1 MRQISINLFA
11 FFSYLCTQVKWASY
25 GRRFQG
31 YNKFITYTKDM
42 RKSILIA
49 SAIGCAAIMSSC
61 SKLGELSSDNF
72 KVNPTPLEAVG
83 GEVSATINGV
93 FPEKYMKKKAVVTVT
108 PVLKYEG
115 GEAVGQSA
123 TFQGEKVEGNGTE
136 ISYKVGGT
144 YTMKTNFKYVP
155 AMMKSDLYARFEATL
170 GKKTV
175 SVPEVKIGY
184 GVLSTS
190 ELLNLCTI
198 TASTAPDAFQRV
210 IEQKQ
215 EANIKFL
222 IGQANLRTSELS
234 SVSIQ
239 DLVKIL
245 KEINDMQE
253 ERALQNIEV
262 SAYASPDGSFELNEK
277 LAEKRQDVSSNY
289 LQKQLK
295 TIQMDADID
304 TKFTAE
310 DWEGFQELVNASNLQ
325 DKDVILRVLSMYQD
339 PEEREQ
345 QIRNMSSV
353 FTEIADG
360 ILPELRRARLIVNY
374 EVIGRSDE
382 QIIEQFAQDASK
394 LSVEE
399 LLYGG
404 NMLVEDAATRK
415 QWYEKTAAIYP
426 NDYRAYNNL
435 AQLAIME
442 GNLTT
447 AQNWLQK
454 AQGINAKA
462 PEVNANQ
469 AIIAIKN
476 GDNAKAETSMGQA
489 SGSDTFNEVLG
500 NLNIAKGNFAQAQ
513 QNLAQTQ
520 TNSAA
525 LSQILNKDYAA
536 AQKTLAAIKTPDA
549 ITSYL
554 KAILAARTSDT
565 GALKSNLKAAI
576 ASDPSL
582 KERAAND
589 LEFAKYQNTI
599 ADLVK

>member
-1 MRQISINLFA
+1 MKKNVLFMMA
-11 FFSYLCTQVKWASY
+11 VAGTAMF
-25 GRRFQG
+25 
-31 YNKFITYTKDM
+31 
-42 RKSILIA
+42 
-49 SAIGCAAIMSSC
+49 SSC
-61 SKLGELSSDNF
+61 GKLGDLSADNF
-72 KVNPTPLEAVG
+72 KVTPTPLEAIG
-83 GEVSATINGV
+83 GEVPATINGV

-115 GEAVGQSA
+115 GEALGQSA
-123 TFQGEKVEGNGTE
+123 TFQGEKVEGNATE

-155 AMMKSDLYARFEATL
+155 AMLNSELYARFEAKL

-190 ELLNLCTI
+190 ELLSRCAI

-239 DLVKIL
+239 DLVNIL

-262 SAYASPDGSFELNEK
+262 SAYASPDGNYELNEK
-277 LAEKRQDVSSNY
+277 LAEKRQSVSSTY
-289 LQKQLK
+289 LGKQLK
-295 TIQMDADID
+295 KINMDAEVDA
-304 TKFTAE
+304 KFTAE
-310 DWEGFQELVNASNLQ
+310 DWEGFQELVSKSNLQ

-374 EVIGRSDE
+374 EVIGRSDD
-382 QIIEQFAQDASK
+382 QIIAQFQEDASK
-394 LSVEE
+394 LSIEE

-404 NMLVEDAATRK
+404 NLLIEDANARK
-415 QWYEKTAAIYP
+415 QWYETTVKLYP

-442 GNLTT
+442 GNVTA
-447 AQNWLQK
+447 AQNWLDK
-454 AQGINAKA
+454 AKNVSNKT
-462 PEVNANQ
+462 PEAYANL
-469 AIIAIKN
+469 AILAMKN
-476 GDNAKAETSMGQA
+476 GEVAKAETFMGQA
-489 SGSDTFNEVLG
+489 SGSDTFNEILG
-500 NLNIAKGNFAQAQ
+500 NLNIAKGNYPQAQ
-513 QNLAQTQ
+513 QNLAKTQ

-525 LSQILNKDYAA
+525 LAHILNKDYAA
-536 AQKTLAAIKTPDA
+536 AQKTLAAINTPDA
-549 ITSYL
+549 TTSYL

-576 ASDPSL
+576 ISDSSL
-582 KERAAND
+582 KARAAND
-589 LEFAKYQNTI
+589 LEFAKYKETI

>member
-1 MRQISINLFA
+1 MKKNNLFVLA
-11 FFSYLCTQVKWASY
+11 
-25 GRRFQG
+25 
-31 YNKFITYTKDM
+31 M
-42 RKSILIA
+42 A
-49 SAIGCAAIMSSC
+49 SAVVMSSC
-61 SKLGELSSDNF
+61 SKLGDLSADNF
-72 KVNPTPLEAVG
+72 KVTPTPLEAVG
-83 GEVSATINGV
+83 GEVPATINGV

-136 ISYKVGGT
+136 IGYKVGGS
-144 YTMKTNFKYVP
+144 YTMKANFQYVP
-155 AMMKSDLYARFEATL
+155 AMISSDLYARFEAKL

-175 SVPEVKIGY
+175 SIPEVKIGY

-190 ELLNLCTI
+190 ELLKKCVV
-198 TASTAPDAFQRV
+198 TASTAPDAFKRI

-253 ERALQNIEV
+253 ERALQSIEV
-262 SAYASPDGSFELNEK
+262 SAYASPDGGYSFNER
-277 LAEKRQDVSSNY
+277 LAEKRQNVSTKY
-289 LQKQLK
+289 LKKELK
-295 TIQMDADID
+295 KISMDAEVD

-310 DWEGFQELVNASNLQ
+310 DWDGFKELVSKSNLQ

-382 QIIEQFAQDASK
+382 QIIAQFKEDASK

-399 LLYGG
+399 LLYAA
-404 NMLVEDAATRK
+404 NTLVDDKATRK
-415 QWYEKTAAIYP
+415 AWYEKTIKLYP

-435 AQLAIME
+435 AQMAIME
-442 GNLTT
+442 GNETA

-454 AQGINAKA
+454 AQSVNAKA
-462 PEVNANQ
+462 PETNANL
-469 AIIAIKN
+469 ALLALKS
-476 GDNAKAETSMGQA
+476 GDVDKAEAYMGNA
-489 SGSDTFNEVLG
+489 SGSDTFNEILG
-500 NLNIAKGNFAQAQ
+500 NLNIAKGNYIQAE
-513 QNLAQTQ
+513 QNLSSTQ

-525 LSQILNKDYAA
+525 LAQILNKDYAKA
-536 AQKTLAAIKTPDA
+536 KSTLAAVKTPDA
-549 ITSYL
+549 TTSYL
-554 KAILAARTSDT
+554 KAVLAARTNDVS
-565 GALKSNLKAAI
+565 ALKSNLKAAVTLD
-576 ASDPSL
+576 ASL
-582 KERAAND
+582 KARAAKD
-589 LEFAKYQNTI
+589 LEFANHKEAI
-599 ADLVK
+599 AEIVK

>member
-1 MRQISINLFA
+1 
-11 FFSYLCTQVKWASY
+11 
-25 GRRFQG
+25 
-31 YNKFITYTKDM
+31 
-42 RKSILIA
+42 
-49 SAIGCAAIMSSC
+49 MSSC
-61 SKLGELSSDNF
+61 SKLGDLSADNF
-72 KVNPTPLEAVG
+72 KVNPTPLEAIG
-83 GEVSATINGV
+83 GEVPATINGI

-108 PVLKYEG
+108 PVLKYDG
-115 GEAVGQSA
+115 GEAVGKSA

-155 AMMKSDLYARFEATL
+155 AMMNSDLYARFEAKL

-175 SVPEVKIGY
+175 SIPEVKIGY
-184 GVLSTS
+184 GVVSTS
-190 ELLNLCTI
+190 ELLGRCGI

-234 SVSIQ
+234 SLSIQ

-262 SAYASPDGSFELNEK
+262 SAYASPDGSFNLNEQ

-289 LQKQLK
+289 LKKQLK
-295 TIQMDADID
+295 KINMDADVD
-304 TKFTAE
+304 TKYTAE
-310 DWEGFQELVNASNLQ
+310 DWEGFQELISKSNLQ

-374 EVIGRSDE
+374 EVIGRSDD
-382 QIIEQFAQDASK
+382 QIIEQYGLDASK

-404 NMLVEDAATRK
+404 NMLMENATSRK
-415 QWYEKTAAIYP
+415 QWYETTIKHYP

-442 GNLTT
+442 GNTT
-447 AQNWLQK
+447 AAQNWLQK
-454 AQGINAKA
+454 AKSVNSKA
-462 PEVNANQ
+462 PETNANM
-469 AIIAIKN
+469 AILALKH
-476 GDNAKAETSMGQA
+476 GDTDKAETLMGQA
-489 SGSDTFNEVLG
+489 SGSDSFNEILG
-500 NLNIAKGNFAQAQ
+500 NLNIAKGNYTQAQ

-525 LSQILNKDYAA
+525 LAQILNKDYASA
-536 AQKTLAAIKTPDA
+536 KKTLSAIKNPDA

-554 KAILAARTSDT
+554 KAVLAARTSDT

-576 ASDPSL
+576 ASDSSL

-589 LEFAKYQNTI
+589 LEFAKYKSTI

>member
-1 MRQISINLFA
+1 MKKNNLFVLA
-11 FFSYLCTQVKWASY
+11 
-25 GRRFQG
+25 
-31 YNKFITYTKDM
+31 
-42 RKSILIA
+42 IA
-49 SAIGCAAIMSSC
+49 GVVALSSC
-61 SKLGELSSDNF
+61 SKLGDLSADNF
-72 KVNPTPLEAVG
+72 KVNPTPLEAIG
-83 GEVSATINGV
+83 GEVPATINGV

-136 ISYKVGGT
+136 VNYKVGGA

-155 AMMKSDLYARFEATL
+155 AMLNSELYARFEAKL

-175 SVPEVKIGY
+175 SIPEVKIGY

-190 ELLNLCTI
+190 ELLKKCVI
-198 TASTAPDAFQRV
+198 TASTAPDAFQRI

-222 IGQANLRTSELS
+222 INQANVRTSELS

-245 KEINDMQE
+245 KEINDDQE
-253 ERALQNIEV
+253 KRALQSIEV
-262 SAYASPDGSFELNEK
+262 SAYASPDGKYDFNEK
-277 LAEKRQDVSSNY
+277 LAEKRQDASAKY
-289 LQKQLK
+289 LKKELK
-295 TIQMDADID
+295 KISMDAEVD

-310 DWEGFQELVNASNLQ
+310 DWEGFQELISKSNLQ

-353 FTEIADG
+353 FTEIAEG

-374 EVIGRSDE
+374 EIIGRSDA
-382 QIIEQFAQDASK
+382 QILAQFKEDASK

-404 NMLVEDAATRK
+404 NTLVNDVNTRK
-415 QWYEKTAAIYP
+415 AWYEKTTKLYP

-435 AQLAIME
+435 AQIAIME
-442 GNLTT
+442 GNAT
-447 AQNWLQK
+447 AAQSWLQK
-454 AQGINAKA
+454 CKSVNAKA
-462 PEVNANQ
+462 PEANANL
-469 AIIAIKN
+469 AILSLKN
-476 GDNAKAETSMGQA
+476 GDVAKAETYMGQA
-489 SGSDTFNEVLG
+489 SGSNTFNEVLG
-500 NLNIAKGNFAQAQ
+500 NLNIAKGNYTQAQ
-513 QNLAQTQ
+513 QNLSSTK

-525 LSQILNKDYAA
+525 LAQILNKDYAKA
-536 AQKTLAAIKTPDA
+536 KSTLAAVKTPDA
-549 ITSYL
+549 TTSYL
-554 KAILAARTSDT
+554 KAVLAARTNDAS
-565 GALKSNLKAAI
+565 ALNSNLKAAI
-576 ASDPSL
+576 SLDSSL
-582 KERAAND
+582 KARAAND
-589 LEFAKYQNTI
+589 LEFANYKNAI
-599 ADLVK
+599 ADIVK

>member
-1 MRQISINLFA
+1 MKKNIPFLMA
-11 FFSYLCTQVKWASY
+11 V
-25 GRRFQG
+25 
-31 YNKFITYTKDM
+31 
-42 RKSILIA
+42 
-49 SAIGCAAIMSSC
+49 IGTAMFSSC
-61 SKLGELSSDNF
+61 GKLGDLSADNF
-72 KVNPTPLEAVG
+72 KVNPTPLEAIG
-83 GEVSATINGV
+83 GEVPATINGI
-93 FPEKYMKKKAVVTVT
+93 FPEKYMKKKAIVTVT

-115 GEAVGQSA
+115 GETVGQSA
-123 TFQGEKVEGNGTE
+123 TFQGEKVEDNNTE

-144 YTMKTNFKYVP
+144 YTMKTNFQYIP
-155 AMMKSDLYARFEATL
+155 AMLNSELYARFDAKL

-175 SVPEVKIGY
+175 SIPEVKIGY
-184 GVLSTS
+184 GVLATS
-190 ELLNLCTI
+190 ELLSRCTI

-239 DLVKIL
+239 DLVSIL

-262 SAYASPDGSFELNEK
+262 SAYASPDGNYDLNEK
-277 LAEKRQDVSSNY
+277 LAEKRQTVSSNF
-289 LQKQLK
+289 LGKQLK
-295 TIQMDADID
+295 KINMDAEVD

-310 DWEGFQELVNASNLQ
+310 DWDGFQELVSKSNLQ

-374 EVIGRSDE
+374 EVIGRSDD
-382 QIIEQFAQDASK
+382 QIVAQFQEDASK
-394 LSVEE
+394 LSIEE

-404 NMLVEDAATRK
+404 NILMEEANARK
-415 QWYEKTAAIYP
+415 QWYETTVKLYP

-442 GNLTT
+442 GNITA
-447 AQNWLQK
+447 AQNWLNK
-454 AQGINAKA
+454 AKNAGNKT
-462 PEVNANQ
+462 PEVYANL
-469 AIIAIKN
+469 AILAMKS
-476 GDNAKAETSMGQA
+476 GDVAKAETYMGQA

-500 NLNIAKGNFAQAQ
+500 NLNIAKGNYTQAQ
-513 QNLAQTQ
+513 QNLAKTN

-525 LSQILNKDYAA
+525 LAHILNKDYAA
-536 AQKTLAAIKTPDA
+536 AQKTLAAISTPDA
-549 ITSYL
+549 TTCYL
-554 KAILAARTSDT
+554 KAVLAARTSDT
-565 GALKSNLKAAI
+565 GALKSNLKAAVTED
-576 ASDPSL
+576 SSL
-582 KERAAND
+582 KARAAND
-589 LEFAKYQNTI
+589 LEFAKYKETI

>member
-1 MRQISINLFA
+1 MKKNNLFVLA
-11 FFSYLCTQVKWASY
+11 
-25 GRRFQG
+25 
-31 YNKFITYTKDM
+31 
-42 RKSILIA
+42 IA
-49 SAIGCAAIMSSC
+49 GAVAMSSC
-61 SKLGELSSDNF
+61 SKLGDLSADNF
-72 KVNPTPLEAVG
+72 KVTPTPLEAIG
-83 GEVSATINGV
+83 GEVPATINGI

-123 TFQGEKVEGNGTE
+123 TFQGEKVEGNGTAIE
-136 ISYKVGGT
+136 YKVGGS
-144 YTMKTNFKYVP
+144 YTMKANFKYVP
-155 AMMKSDLYARFEATL
+155 AMISSELYARFDAKL

-175 SVPEVKIGY
+175 SIPEVKIGY

-190 ELLNLCTI
+190 ELLKKCVI
-198 TASTAPDAFQRV
+198 TASTAPDAFQRI

-253 ERALQNIEV
+253 KRALQSIEV
-262 SAYASPDGSFELNEK
+262 SAYASPDGGYAFNER
-277 LAEKRQDVSSNY
+277 LAEKRQNVSAKY
-289 LQKQLK
+289 MQKELK
-295 TIQMDADID
+295 KIKMEAEVD

-310 DWEGFQELVNASNLQ
+310 DWEGFKELVSKSNLQ

-353 FTEIADG
+353 FTEIAEG

-382 QIIEQFAQDASK
+382 QILAQYKEDASK

-399 LLYGG
+399 LLYAA
-404 NMLVEDAATRK
+404 NTLVNDKATRK
-415 QWYEKTAAIYP
+415 AWYEKTTKLYP

-435 AQLAIME
+435 AQMAIME
-442 GNLTT
+442 GNET
-447 AQNWLQK
+447 AAQSWLQK
-454 AQGINAKA
+454 AQSVNTKA
-462 PEVNANQ
+462 PETNANL
-469 AIIAIKN
+469 ALLALKN
-476 GDNAKAETSMGQA
+476 GDTAKAEAYMGNA
-489 SGSDTFNEVLG
+489 SGSDTFNEILG
-500 NLNIAKGNFAQAQ
+500 NLNIAKGNYIQAE
-513 QNLAQTQ
+513 QNLSTVQ

-525 LSQILNKDYAA
+525 LAQILNKDYAKA
-536 AQKTLAAIKTPDA
+536 KNTLAAVKTPDA
-549 ITSYL
+549 TTSYL
-554 KAILAARTSDT
+554 KAVLAARTNDAS
-565 GALKSNLKAAI
+565 ALKSNLKAAVSLD
-576 ASDPSL
+576 ASL
-582 KERAAND
+582 KARAAND
-589 LEFAKYQNTI
+589 LEFANHKNAI
-599 ADLVK
+599 ADIIK

>member
-1 MRQISINLFA
+1 
-11 FFSYLCTQVKWASY
+11 
-25 GRRFQG
+25 
-31 YNKFITYTKDM
+31 
-42 RKSILIA
+42 
-49 SAIGCAAIMSSC
+49 MSSC
-61 SKLGELSSDNF
+61 SKLGDLSADNF
-72 KVNPTPLEAVG
+72 KVNPTPLEAIG
-83 GEVSATINGV
+83 GEVPATINGI

-108 PVLKYEG
+108 PVLKYDG
-115 GEAVGQSA
+115 GETVGKSA

-155 AMMKSDLYARFEATL
+155 AMMNSDLYARFEAKL

-175 SVPEVKIGY
+175 SIPEVKIGY
-184 GVLSTS
+184 GVVSTS
-190 ELLNLCTI
+190 ELLGRCGI

-234 SVSIQ
+234 SLSIQ

-262 SAYASPDGSFELNEK
+262 SAYASPDGSINLNEQ

-289 LQKQLK
+289 LKKQLK
-295 TIQMDADID
+295 KINMDADVD
-304 TKFTAE
+304 TKYTAE
-310 DWEGFQELVNASNLQ
+310 DWEGFQELISKSNLQ

-374 EVIGRSDE
+374 EVIGRSDD
-382 QIIEQFAQDASK
+382 QIIEQYGLDASK

-404 NMLVEDAATRK
+404 NMLMENATSRK
-415 QWYEKTAAIYP
+415 QWYETTIKHYP

-442 GNLTT
+442 GNTT
-447 AQNWLQK
+447 AAQNWLQK
-454 AQGINAKA
+454 AKSVNSKA
-462 PEVNANQ
+462 PETNANM
-469 AIIAIKN
+469 AILALKH
-476 GDNAKAETSMGQA
+476 GDTDKAETLMGQA
-489 SGSDTFNEVLG
+489 SGSDSFNEILG
-500 NLNIAKGNFAQAQ
+500 NLNIAKGNYTQAQ

-525 LSQILNKDYAA
+525 LAQILNKDYASA
-536 AQKTLAAIKTPDA
+536 KKTLSAIKTPDA

-554 KAILAARTSDT
+554 KAVLAARTSDT

-576 ASDPSL
+576 ASDSSL

-589 LEFAKYQNTI
+589 LEFAKYKSTI

>member
-1 MRQISINLFA
+1 MKKNILF
-11 FFSYLCTQVKWASY
+11 L
-25 GRRFQG
+25 
-31 YNKFITYTKDM
+31 M
-42 RKSILIA
+42 
-49 SAIGCAAIMSSC
+49 AAISTAMFSSC
-61 SKLGELSSDNF
+61 GKLGDLSADNF
-72 KVNPTPLEAVG
+72 KVTPTPLEAVG
-83 GEVSATINGV
+83 GEVPATINGI
-93 FPEKYMKKKAVVTVT
+93 FPEKYLKKKAVVTVT

-123 TFQGEKVEGNGTE
+123 TFQGEKVEGNDTE

-144 YTMKTNFKYVP
+144 YTMKANFKFVP
-155 AMMKSDLYARFEATL
+155 AMINSDLYARFEAKL

-175 SVPEVKIGY
+175 SIPEVKIGY
-184 GVLSTS
+184 GVLATS
-190 ELLNLCTI
+190 ELLDRCNV

-222 IGQANLRTSELS
+222 IGQANLRASELS

-239 DLVKIL
+239 DLVNIL

-253 ERALQNIEV
+253 ERALQSIEV
-262 SAYASPDGSFELNEK
+262 SAYASPDGSYDLNEK
-277 LAEKRQDVSSNY
+277 LAEKRQDVSSKY
-289 LQKQLK
+289 LDKQLK
-295 TIQMDADID
+295 KISMDADVD

-310 DWEGFQELVNASNLQ
+310 DWDGFQELISKSNLQ

-382 QIIEQFAQDASK
+382 QIIAQFQEDASK

-404 NMLVEDAATRK
+404 NMLVEDANVRK
-415 QWYEKTAAIYP
+415 QWYETTVKLYP

-435 AQLAIME
+435 AQVAIME
-442 GNLTT
+442 GNAT
-447 AQNWLQK
+447 AAQSWLNK
-454 AQGINAKA
+454 AKSVDAKA
-462 PEVNANQ
+462 PETHANL
-469 AIIAIKN
+469 AILALKG
-476 GDNAKAETSMGQA
+476 GDAAKAETYMGQA

-500 NLNIAKGNFAQAQ
+500 NLNIAKGNYTQAQ
-513 QNLAQTQ
+513 QNFADTK

-525 LSQILNKDYAA
+525 LAQILNKDYAS
-536 AQKTLAAIKTPDA
+536 AQKTLAGITAPDA
-549 ITSYL
+549 TTSYL
-554 KAILAARTSDT
+554 KAILAARTSDA
-565 GALKSNLKAAI
+565 GALKSNLKAAVTGD
-576 ASDPSL
+576 SSL
-582 KERAAND
+582 KARAAND
-589 LEFAKYQNTI
+589 LEFAKYKETI
-599 ADLVK
+599 ADIVK

>member
-1 MRQISINLFA
+1 
-11 FFSYLCTQVKWASY
+11 
-25 GRRFQG
+25 
-31 YNKFITYTKDM
+31 M
-42 RKSILIA
+42 RKSFLIA
-49 SAIGCAAIMSSC
+49 SVLGCAAIMSSC
-61 SKLGELSSDNF
+61 SKLGDLSADNF
-72 KVNPTPLEAVG
+72 KVTPTPLEAVG
-83 GEVSATINGV
+83 GEVAATINGV

-155 AMMKSDLYARFEATL
+155 AMIKSDLYARFEAKL

-190 ELLNLCTI
+190 ELLGRCTI

-253 ERALQNIEV
+253 ERALQSIEV
-262 SAYASPDGSFELNEK
+262 SAYASPDGSFDLNEK

-289 LQKQLK
+289 LGKQLK
-295 TIQMDADID
+295 KINMDAEVD

-310 DWEGFQELVNASNLQ
+310 DWEGFQELVSKSNLQ

-404 NMLVEDAATRK
+404 NMLVEDATTRK
-415 QWYEKTAAIYP
+415 QWYEKTIEIYP

-454 AQGINAKA
+454 AKAVNAKA
-462 PEVNANQ
+462 SEVNANM

-476 GDNAKAETSMGQA
+476 DDIQKAETLMGQA

-549 ITSYL
+549 TTSYL
-554 KAILAARTSDT
+554 KAVLAARTSDT
-565 GALKSNLKAAI
+565 GALKSNLKVAI
-576 ASDPSL
+576 ASDSSL

>member
-1 MRQISINLFA
+1 
-11 FFSYLCTQVKWASY
+11 
-25 GRRFQG
+25 
-31 YNKFITYTKDM
+31 
-42 RKSILIA
+42 
-49 SAIGCAAIMSSC
+49 MSSC
-61 SKLGELSSDNF
+61 SKLGDLSADNF
-72 KVNPTPLEAVG
+72 KVNPTPLEAIG
-83 GEVSATINGV
+83 GEVPATINGI

-108 PVLKYEG
+108 PVLKYDG
-115 GEAVGQSA
+115 GEAVGKSA

-144 YTMKTNFKYVP
+144 YTMKTNFKYIP
-155 AMMKSDLYARFEATL
+155 AMMNSDLYARFEAKL

-175 SVPEVKIGY
+175 SIPEVKIGY
-184 GVLSTS
+184 GVVATS
-190 ELLNLCTI
+190 ELLGRCGI

-234 SVSIQ
+234 SLSIQ

-262 SAYASPDGSFELNEK
+262 SAYASPDGSFNLNEQ

-289 LQKQLK
+289 LKKQLK
-295 TIQMDADID
+295 KINMDADVD
-304 TKFTAE
+304 TKYTAE
-310 DWEGFQELVNASNLQ
+310 DWEGFQELISKSNLQ

-374 EVIGRSDE
+374 EVIGRSDD
-382 QIIEQFAQDASK
+382 QIIEQYGLDASK

-404 NMLVEDAATRK
+404 NMLMENATSRK
-415 QWYEKTAAIYP
+415 QWYETTIKHYP

-442 GNLTT
+442 GNTT
-447 AQNWLQK
+447 AAQNWLQK
-454 AQGINAKA
+454 AKSVNSKA
-462 PEVNANQ
+462 PETNANM
-469 AIIAIKN
+469 AILALKH
-476 GDNAKAETSMGQA
+476 GDTDKAETLMGQA
-489 SGSDTFNEVLG
+489 SGSDSFNEILG
-500 NLNIAKGNFAQAQ
+500 NLNIAKGNYTQAQ

-525 LSQILNKDYAA
+525 LAQILNKDYASA
-536 AQKTLAAIKTPDA
+536 KKTLSAIKTPDA

-554 KAILAARTSDT
+554 KAVLAARTSDT

-576 ASDPSL
+576 ASDSSL

-589 LEFAKYQNTI
+589 LEFAKYKSTI

>member
-1 MRQISINLFA
+1 
-11 FFSYLCTQVKWASY
+11 
-25 GRRFQG
+25 
-31 YNKFITYTKDM
+31 M
-42 RKSILIA
+42 RKSYLIA
-49 SAIGCAAIMSSC
+49 SVLGCAAIMSSC
-61 SKLGELSSDNF
+61 SKLGDLSADNF
-72 KVNPTPLEAVG
+72 KVTPTPLEAVG
-83 GEVSATINGV
+83 GDVAATINGV

-155 AMMKSDLYARFEATL
+155 AMIKSDLYARFEAKL

-190 ELLNLCTI
+190 DLLGRCTI

-253 ERALQNIEV
+253 ERALQSIEV
-262 SAYASPDGSFELNEK
+262 SAYASPDGSFDLNEK

-289 LQKQLK
+289 LGKQLK
-295 TIQMDADID
+295 KINMDAEVD

-310 DWEGFQELVNASNLQ
+310 DWEGFQELVSKSNLQ

-404 NMLVEDAATRK
+404 NMLVEDATTRK
-415 QWYEKTAAIYP
+415 QWYEKTIDIYP

-454 AQGINAKA
+454 AKAVNAKA
-462 PEVNANQ
+462 SEVNANM

-476 GDNAKAETSMGQA
+476 DDIQKAETLMGQA

-549 ITSYL
+549 TTSYL
-554 KAILAARTSDT
+554 KAVLAARTSDT
-565 GALKSNLKAAI
+565 GALKSNLKVAI
-576 ASDPSL
+576 ASDSSL

>member
-1 MRQISINLFA
+1 MKKSLFLA
-11 FFSYLCTQVKWASY
+11 LAVAS
-25 GRRFQG
+25 
-31 YNKFITYTKDM
+31 
-42 RKSILIA
+42 
-49 SAIGCAAIMSSC
+49 AAIMSSC
-61 SKLGELSSDNF
+61 SKLGNLSADNF
-72 KVNPTPLEAVG
+72 KVNPTPLEAIG
-83 GEVSATINGV
+83 GEVPATINGV

-115 GEAVGQSA
+115 GEAVGKSA

-144 YTMKTNFKYVP
+144 YTMKANFKYIP
-155 AMMKSDLYARFEATL
+155 AMQNSDLYARFEAKL
-170 GKKTV
+170 GNKTV
-175 SVPEVKIGY
+175 SIPEIKIGY
-184 GVLSTS
+184 GVIATS
-190 ELLNLCTI
+190 ELLSRCGI

-234 SVSIQ
+234 SLSIQ

-262 SAYASPDGSFELNEK
+262 SAYASPDGSFNLNEQ
-277 LAEKRQDVSSNY
+277 LAEKRQNVSSNY
-289 LQKQLK
+289 LKKQLK
-295 TIQMDADID
+295 KISMDADVD
-304 TKFTAE
+304 TKYTAE
-310 DWEGFQELVNASNLQ
+310 DWEGFQELISKSNLQ

-353 FTEIADG
+353 FTEIAEG

-382 QIIEQFAQDASK
+382 QIIEQYKQDASK

-404 NMLVEDAATRK
+404 NMLMEDATSRK
-415 QWYEKTAAIYP
+415 QWYETTIKHYP

-442 GNLTT
+442 GNTTT

-454 AQGINAKA
+454 TVNVNSKA
-462 PEVNANQ
+462 PEANANM
-469 AIIAIKN
+469 AILALKN
-476 GDNAKAETSMGQA
+476 GDTDKAETLMGQA
-489 SGSDTFNEVLG
+489 SGSDTFNEILG
-500 NLNIAKGNFAQAQ
+500 NLNIAKGNYTQAQ

-525 LSQILNKDYAA
+525 LAQILNKDYANA
-536 AQKTLAAIKTPDA
+536 KKTLAAIETPDA

-554 KAILAARTSDT
+554 KAVLAARTSDT
-565 GALKSNLKAAI
+565 GALKSNLKVAI
-576 ASDPSL
+576 ANDSSL

-589 LEFAKYQNTI
+589 LEFANYKSTI
-599 ADLVK
+599 AELVK

>member
-1 MRQISINLFA
+1 MKKNNLFVLA
-11 FFSYLCTQVKWASY
+11 
-25 GRRFQG
+25 
-31 YNKFITYTKDM
+31 M
-42 RKSILIA
+42 A
-49 SAIGCAAIMSSC
+49 SAVVMSSC
-61 SKLGELSSDNF
+61 SKLGDVSADNF
-72 KVNPTPLEAVG
+72 KVTPTPLEAVG
-83 GEVSATINGV
+83 GEVPATINGV

-136 ISYKVGGT
+136 IGYKVGGS
-144 YTMKTNFKYVP
+144 YTMKANFQYVP
-155 AMMKSDLYARFEATL
+155 AMISSDLYARFEAKL

-175 SVPEVKIGY
+175 SIPEVKIGY

-190 ELLNLCTI
+190 ELLKKCVV
-198 TASTAPDAFQRV
+198 TASTAPDAFKRI

-253 ERALQNIEV
+253 ERALQSIEV
-262 SAYASPDGSFELNEK
+262 SAYASPDGGYSFNER
-277 LAEKRQDVSSNY
+277 LAEKRQNVSTKY
-289 LQKQLK
+289 LKKELK
-295 TIQMDADID
+295 KISMDAEVD

-310 DWEGFQELVNASNLQ
+310 DWDGFKELVSKSNLQ

-382 QIIEQFAQDASK
+382 QIIAQFKEDASK

-399 LLYGG
+399 LLYAA
-404 NMLVEDAATRK
+404 NTLVDDKATRK
-415 QWYEKTAAIYP
+415 AWYEKTIKLYP

-435 AQLAIME
+435 AQMAIME
-442 GNLTT
+442 GNETA

-454 AQGINAKA
+454 AQSVNAKA
-462 PEVNANQ
+462 PETNANL
-469 AIIAIKN
+469 ALLALKS
-476 GDNAKAETSMGQA
+476 GDVAKAEAYMGNA
-489 SGSDTFNEVLG
+489 SGSDTFNEILG
-500 NLNIAKGNFAQAQ
+500 NLNIAKGNYIQAE
-513 QNLAQTQ
+513 QNLSSTQ

-525 LSQILNKDYAA
+525 LAQILNKDYAKA
-536 AQKTLAAIKTPDA
+536 KSTLAAVKTPDA
-549 ITSYL
+549 TTSYL
-554 KAILAARTSDT
+554 KAVLAARTNDVS
-565 GALKSNLKAAI
+565 ALKSNLKAAVTLD
-576 ASDPSL
+576 ASL
-582 KERAAND
+582 KARAAKD
-589 LEFAKYQNTI
+589 LEFANHKEAI
-599 ADLVK
+599 AEIVK